1 MHTSRSRPPLDCETG
16 DNEFERKDDCL
27 RTMLEIVRYSASRIT
42 HPLED
47 VVPSH
52 GKAPRGID
60 KADRVGVE
68 TTGDGEQDG
77 QFTEGV
83 DDVDHH
89 LDCCQP
95 LPLEL
100 RVRT

>member
-1 MHTSRSRPPLDCETG
+1 LPVSDVRARSLILIQ
-16 DNEFERKDDCL
+16 KL
-27 RTMLEIVRYSASRIT
+27 IT

-52 GKAPRGID
+52 GKTPGRID
-60 KADRVGVE
+60 EADRIGVE

-89 LDCCQP
+89 LGLLLVIASRIEGAQVTYETDERETDQ
-95 LPLEL
+95 ESG
-100 RVRT
+100 RTTT